1 MRYFTLAFLLLT
13 LALMIGCG
21 GEIAK
26 PDWDYSG
33 AHGPAEW
40 AFLSDDYAVCGEGLQ
55 QSPVDIAGYV
65 PQRGPSLEFDYSGDA
80 VSAANTYRQAYF
92 TFGGEDNL
100 DIGEAS
106 YHLKSAHLHAPSEHL
121 VDGESFAAELHM
133 VHDDSDGNLA
143 VVGILFR
150 VGAANGM
157 VETMLDEAPE
167 AGRVIDDGLTLNA
180 ESLEPESQSYYH
192 YSGSKTT
199 PPCDEPVAWY
209 VLKTPLSVSQEQADR
224 IMELSGGANNRPVQP
239 LGGREIKLVGG

>member
-40 AFLSDDYAVCGEGLQ
+40 AFLSDDYTACGEGLQ
-55 QSPVDIAGYV
+55 QSPVDITGYV
-65 PQRGPSLEFDYSGDA
+65 PQQSASLEFDYSGEA
-80 VSAANTYRQAYF
+80 VSATNAYRQAYF

-121 VDGESFAAELHM
+121 IDGESFAAELHM

-157 VETMLDEAPE
+157 VETMLAEAPE
-167 AGRVIDDGLTLNA
+167 AGREIDDGLTLNA

-209 VLKTPLSVSQEQADR
+209 VLKAPHSVSQEQADR
-224 IMELSGGANNRPVQP
+224 IMELSSGANNRPVQP
-239 LGGREIKLVGG
+239 LGEREIRLVGS

>member
-1 MRYFTLAFLLLT
+1 MRFPTPAILFVALVLLVS
-13 LALMIGCG
+13 CG

-40 AFLSDDYAVCGEGLQ
+40 AFLSDDYAACGEGLQ
-55 QSPVDIAGYV
+55 QSPVDITGYI
-65 PQRGPSLEFDYSGDA
+65 PQQGASLEFDYSGDA
-80 VSAANTYRQAYF
+80 ASATNAYRQAYF
-92 TFGGEDNL
+92 TFGGEDTL

-121 VDGESFAAELHM
+121 IDGESFAAELHM

-143 VVGILFR
+143 VIGVLFR

-167 AGRVIDDGLTLNA
+167 AGRVIDGELTLNA
-180 ESLEPESQSYYH
+180 ASLTPESQSYFH
-192 YSGSKTT
+192 YAGSKTT

-209 VLKTPLSVSQEQADR
+209 VLKTPLSVSQEQADQ
-224 IMELSGGANNRPVQP
+224 IMKLSGGANNRPVQA
-239 LGGREIKLVGG
+239 LGGREIGLVGS